1 MNWTIFRDAIIKQ
14 LKGAAVKAVLKKFL
28 ISGGI
33 KGFLI
38 SFIVE
43 EAFEE
48 IAEPILK
55 AVGRKIGYL
64 VDRVEGSIVIS
75 KIEDARDEHNPE
87 NYDSSV
93 DAGYK

>member
-1 MNWTIFRDAIIKQ
+1 MNWIIFRDAIIKQ
-14 LKGAAVKAVLKKFL
+14 LKGAAVKAVLKRFL

-33 KGFLI
+33 KGWLI

-55 AVGRKIGYL
+55 AVGRKIGY
-64 VDRVEGSIVIS
+64 VIDRVEGSIVIN
-75 KIEDARDEHNPE
+75 KIEEARDENNQDE
-87 NYDSSV
+87 YDRASR
-93 DAGYK
+93 AGYK